1 LAESEQE
8 RQHFTFIFTVRSE
21 QEFSKNCKICE
32 HFYEIRRKENES
44 VYLICKYESN
54 DSLWEKV
61 SQIEKSKRRLVGSL
75 LYESR
80 KRKAN
85 KALIES
91 LKREIQA
98 KDDESAK
105 IRERIKN
112 NYRCPHRPA

>member
-1 LAESEQE
+1 LTESEQE

-21 QEFSKNCKICE
+21 QEFSKHCKTCE
-32 HFYEIRRKENES
+32 HFYEIRRKKNES

-54 DSLWEKV
+54 DSLWEKFL
-61 SQIEKSKRRLVGSL
+61 QIERSKRRLVGSL

-80 KRKAN
+80 KKKAN
-85 KALIES
+85 KALIEN

-105 IRERIKN
+105 IRQRIKD